1 MRSIL
6 RFWYLPVIAILLFGN
21 IKACKSYFEIAKRIS
36 KYDKDDASI
45 KKQIQ
50 TSATIISRKIDK
62 FGLNHVTI
70 AEGENVLPRELI
82 NDVAVSPGILDTTAM
97 ALDILKKQIQSITVI
112 NSTLE
117 AKNLRAEKHLDS
129 LKREI
134 YIYND
139 RFVSLKFKP
148 ADTINKEATFDF
160 KYDAKL
166 NYVQYWKKKFPI
178 IGAKRSYIDIWSD
191 DPRTSING
199 VNRLKIEER
208 EPQFG
213 LRIQMRSI
221 YSLTSQKLFVGP
233 GVSFDFKRYNILGY
247 SYYNVTDNRWIKAV
261 GINYDLIRF

>member
-6 RFWYLPVIAILLFGN
+6 RFWYLPVIAILLFSN
-21 IKACKSYFEIAKRIS
+21 FKSCKSYLEINKRIS
-36 KYDKDDASI
+36 KYDKDNASI

-62 FGLNHVTI
+62 FGLSHVTI
-70 AEGENVLPRELI
+70 AEGENILPRELI

-97 ALDILKKQIQSITVI
+97 ALDILKKQVQSITII

-134 YIYND
+134 YTYND
-139 RFVSLKFKP
+139 KYVSLKFKV
-148 ADTINKEATFDF
+148 ADTLNKDATFDF
-160 KYDAKL
+160 KYNAKL

-178 IGAKRSYIDIWSD
+178 IGAKRSYIDVWSD
-191 DPRTSING
+191 DPRTTING
-199 VNRLKIEER
+199 VDRLKIEEKV
-208 EPQFG
+208 PQFG
-213 LRIQMRSI
+213 LRVQMRSI

-233 GVSFDFKRYNILGY
+233 GLSFDFKRYNILGY
-247 SYYNVTDNRWIKAV
+247 SYYNVNDRRWIQAV